1 MGKVATSSIFYR
13 RGVPNN
19 FTQFGALVQANYPI
33 VQPNTFF
40 INFIHFKPNNK
51 KYYNNLYNNNKI

>member
-1 MGKVATSSIFYR
+1 MGKVATSAIFYR

-19 FTQFGALVQANYPI
+19 FPQFGVLVQANYPI

-40 INFIHFKPNNK
+40 NDFINFQAYK
-51 KYYNNLYNNNKI
+51 KKIY

>member
-1 MGKVATSSIFYR
+1 MGKVATSAIFYR

-19 FTQFGALVQANYPI
+19 YYPFGALVQGNYPV

-40 INFIHFKPNNK
+40 IDFVSYNKKSPAKYSYLNYINNK
-51 KYYNNLYNNNKI
+51 

>member
-13 RGVPNN
+13 RGVPNS
-19 FTQFGALVQANYPI
+19 FPQFGALVQANYPV

-40 INFIHFKPNNK
+40 VNFIDFKPKNIRLTK
-51 KYYNNLYNNNKI
+51 K